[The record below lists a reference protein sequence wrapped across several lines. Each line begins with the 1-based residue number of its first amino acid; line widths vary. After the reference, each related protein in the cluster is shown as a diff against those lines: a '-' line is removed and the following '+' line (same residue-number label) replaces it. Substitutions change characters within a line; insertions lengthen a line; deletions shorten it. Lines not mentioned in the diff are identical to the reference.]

1 MNNDF
6 IITFGKNIK
15 ISGNKLDAIK
25 LLKSID
31 GNNDSKVLSNINKE
45 VYVNIKEIKT
55 DKLNLLNDFSLIG
68 KIQQGKF
75 VYISSK
81 GKFSENNF

>member
-15 ISGNKLDAIK
+15 ISGDKLDAIK

-31 GNNDSKVLSNINKE
+31 GNS
-45 VYVNIKEIKT
+45 
-55 DKLNLLNDFSLIG
+55 
-68 KIQQGKF
+68 IQST
-75 VYISSK
+75 V
-81 GKFSENNF
+81 